1 MEPASVGA
9 KLASSVVAPL
19 VRKLFV
25 ADGPGAGLVEKPLR
39 ISGFVS
45 FRGEKRTLGE
55 KELTRLA
62 AELVARAL
70 HTGERPLAPDEEQAV
85 VHALADTL
93 HALGD
98 LAMTD
103 VQAVELGHEAL
114 ALRLRAAS
122 GNPERDLSFDATL
135 FYERIL
141 SAACLHILHFFTQ
154 RSAFVAR
161 TLVEQSRRQSELIAK
176 VDELIARTPP
186 PGGTD
191 PAFEQRYLAYVAT
204 KHSRLTIYGIDLVN
218 SPERWPLDAAYL
230 SLQAVR
236 ATEDAEATGPS
247 GTHIAAAGSTLPADQ
262 ALAEQDL
269 VLLRGVA
276 GSGKTTLV
284 QWLAVTA
291 ARGERGDRIPF
302 VLPLRT
308 LVRRPDGLPA
318 PDGFLAAARV
328 PFHATQPDGWS
339 DRVLATGRGLL
350 LVDGIDEIPERDR
363 ERTRRWLRELLD
375 VYPGNQWLVTS
386 RPSAVRED
394 WLTPD
399 GFTEL
404 ALTPMSRD
412 DVTAFIRRWHTAAR
426 LDAPDTDRLDG
437 YEHSLLTAVGTKPD
451 LGRLATNPLMCGL
464 ICALHRDRR
473 GYLPHGRQ
481 ELYDAALSML
491 LSRRDEER
499 DMFAP
504 ERTGGIH
511 LTELP
516 QVQLLQRLAYWLIRN
531 NQSEMDRDRAERIV
545 ADVLPSL
552 PSAAAQ
558 GDAPAILRHLLVRS
572 GLLREPTLGTVEFVH
587 RTFQDYLG
595 ARAAVEDGDFGLLV
609 RGAFDSQWSDVI
621 RMAVAHARPRERAT
635 LLSDLAKS
643 AEETSGTAGTRIR
656 LLALAAL
663 EHATELDPHVRAT
676 VERNAA
682 SLIPPRTTEEARTL
696 ADAGPLVLELL
707 PGPEGLTDDQ
717 ARAVVI
723 TASLIGTDAALP
735 VLSRFRS
742 HPSLPVRAQLTWTAH
757 RFDTRR
763 YTADVIAH
771 LPPDDLYFVAHTA
784 DQLRALRDLGGRP
797 MLQVVG
803 DIGADDL
810 REGLLPDQL
819 CELVVRDNRI
829 LRDMTFLSEQ
839 GRLTH
844 LDISGSNPSVDD
856 LTPLAEL
863 PLKWLSVDTVP
874 GLEKPGALT
883 PLSASR
889 TLRMLD
895 IGFPLHGDSL
905 DAALPRD
912 LPLTYL
918 RLTRNAL
925 RFTGLRGLSHM
936 HSLKQLSLATLPE
949 ILTPEDFEEITRLP
963 ALQDLRV
970 NWNAVGWSA
979 GPVLPNVT
987 RLRLNKFTG
996 NEDLSNVPALFPGLR
1011 RVTFHLAPDVTDVPE
1026 HLLASLPDTA
1036 AFTIEKTDSVV

>member
-1 MEPASVGA
+1 MEPAAIGA

-19 VRKLFV
+19 VKKLFV
-25 ADGPGAGLVEKPLR
+25 ADGPGAGLVEKPVR

-55 KELTRLA
+55 KELTTLA

-70 HTGERPLAPDEEQAV
+70 RTGERPLAADEEQAV
-85 VHALADTL
+85 AHALADTL

-161 TLVEQSRRQSELIAK
+161 TLVEQSRRQRELIAK
-176 VDELIARTPP
+176 MDELIARTPP

-218 SPERWPLDAAYL
+218 SPERWPLDAVYL
-230 SLQAVR
+230 GLQAVR
-236 ATEDAEATGPS
+236 ATEDAEATGPN
-247 GTHIAAAGSTLPADQ
+247 GTHIAAAGSTLPAEQ

-339 DRVLATGRGLL
+339 DRVLGAGRGLL

-504 ERTGGIH
+504 DQTGGIH

-587 RTFQDYLG
+587 RTFQDHLG

-609 RGAFDSQWSDVI
+609 RNAFDSQWSDVI

-635 LLSDLAKS
+635 LLADLTKS
-643 AEETSGTAGTRIR
+643 AEETSGAAGTRIR

-663 EHATELDPHVRAT
+663 EHATELDPHVRAA

-707 PGPEGLTDDQ
+707 PGPEGLTDGE

-742 HPSLPVRAQLTWTAH
+742 HPSLLVRAQLAWTAH

-763 YTADVIAH
+763 YAADVIAH
-771 LPPDDLYFVAHTA
+771 LPPDDLYFCAHSV
-784 DQLRALRDLGGRP
+784 DQLHALRDLGGRP

-803 DIGADDL
+803 DIDSPDI
-810 REGLLPDQL
+810 RDGLLPDQL

-829 LRDMTFLSEQ
+829 LRDMTFLSDQ
-839 GRLTH
+839 GRLSH
-844 LDISGSNPSVDD
+844 LDISGSNPNVDD
-856 LTPLAEL
+856 LTPLAAL
-863 PLKWLSVDTVP
+863 PLKWLSMDTVP
-874 GLEKPGALT
+874 GLEKPGALA

-949 ILTPEDFEEITRLP
+949 NLTPEDFEEITRLP
-963 ALQDLRV
+963 ALQELRV

-979 GPVLPNVT
+979 GPVLPNVA

-996 NEDLSNVPALFPGLR
+996 NEDLSNVPVLFPGLR
-1011 RVTFHLAPDVTDVPE
+1011 RVTFHLASNVTDVPE
-1026 HLLASLPDTA
+1026 HLLAFLPETA
-1036 AFTIEKTDSVV
+1036 AVTIEKTDSVV

>member
-1 MEPASVGA
+1 MEPTTVGIR
-9 KLASSVVAPL
+9 LASSVATPL
-19 VRKLFV
+19 VKKLFV
-25 ADGPGAGLVEKPLR
+25 TDGPGAWLVEKPVR

-45 FRGEKRTLGE
+45 FKGEKRTLGE
-55 KELTRLA
+55 KELAKLS
-62 AELVARAL
+62 AELVTRAL
-70 HTGERPLAPDEEQAV
+70 RTGERPLPSDEEQAV
-85 VHALADTL
+85 VHALAGTL
-93 HALGD
+93 YALGD
-98 LAMTD
+98 LTMTD

-122 GNPERDLSFDATL
+122 GNPDRDLSFDATL

-141 SAACLHILHFFTQ
+141 DAACLHILHFFTQ

-176 VDELIARTPP
+176 VDELIARTPL

-191 PAFEQRYLAYVAT
+191 LAFEQRYLAYVAT
-204 KHSRLTIYGIDLVN
+204 RHSRLTIYGIDLVN

-230 SLQAVR
+230 SLQAVHTTQD
-236 ATEDAEATGPS
+236 TEANSADGP
-247 GTHIAAAGSTLPADQ
+247 HIAPAVSNLPAEQ

-291 ARGERGDRIPF
+291 ARGERDDRIPF

-308 LVRRPDGLPA
+308 LVRRSDGLPA
-318 PDGFLAAARV
+318 PDGFLSAVGV
-328 PFHATQPDGWS
+328 PFHATQPDGWV
-339 DRVLATGRGLL
+339 DRVLGAGRGLL

-404 ALTPMSRD
+404 TLSPMSRD
-412 DVTAFIRRWHTAAR
+412 DVAAFIRRWHSAAR
-426 LDAPDTDRLDG
+426 LDASDTDRLDG
-437 YEHSLLTAVGTKPD
+437 YERSLLDAVQTKPD

-499 DMFAP
+499 DMFP
-504 ERTGGIH
+504 QGHDQDGIH

-595 ARAAVEDGDFGLLV
+595 AKAAVEDGDFGMLV
-609 RGAFDSQWSDVI
+609 RNAVDEQWADVI
-621 RMAVAHARPRERAT
+621 RMAVAHARPRERAQ
-635 LLSDLAKS
+635 LLVDLIAS
-643 AEETSGTAGTRIR
+643 AERSTGAARTRVR

-663 EHATELDPHVRAT
+663 EHATELDPRVRAA
-676 VERNAA
+676 VEQNAS
-682 SLIPPRTTEEARTL
+682 SLIPPRTTKEARAL
-696 ADAGPLVLELL
+696 AEAGPLVLELL
-707 PGPEGLTDDQ
+707 PGPEGLTEDE
-717 ARAVVI
+717 AKAVVV
-723 TASLIGTDAALP
+723 TASLIGTDAAIS
-735 VLSRFRS
+735 VLVRFRS
-742 HPSLPVRAQLTWTAH
+742 HPAVSVRSQLTWTWH

-763 YTADVIAH
+763 YATDVIAH
-771 LPPDDLYFVAHTA
+771 LLPDDFYFTAQSGDHLHALRELGGRPRLQIVGDIDSSELSAGLVPDQHTELFVR
-784 DQLRALRDLGGRP
+784 DNQKLRDLG
-797 MLQVVG
+797 
-803 DIGADDL
+803 
-810 REGLLPDQL
+810 
-819 CELVVRDNRI
+819 
-829 LRDMTFLSEQ
+829 FLSPQ
-839 GRLTH
+839 RRLTH
-844 LDISGSNPSVDD
+844 LDISGCHHVDD
-856 LTPLAEL
+856 LAPLAEL
-863 PLKWLSVDTVP
+863 PLKRLSLDLMP
-874 GLEKPGALT
+874 GLRPDALDVFSGST
-883 PLSASR
+883 
-889 TLRMLD
+889 TLRALD
-895 IGFPLHGDSL
+895 IGVPLQAESL
-905 DAALPRD
+905 DAALPQH

-918 RLTRNAL
+918 RFTKNAL
-925 RFTGLRGLSHM
+925 ELTGLRGLSRVR
-936 HSLKQLSLATLPE
+936 SLRQLSLGTLLNE
-949 ILTPEDFEEITRLP
+949 LTAMDYEEIAGLP
-963 ALQDLRV
+963 ALEELHI
-970 NWNAVGWSA
+970 NWDVVGWA
-979 GPVLPNVT
+979 GPGLPHLT
-987 RLRLNKFTG
+987 RLWLNRFVGT
-996 NEDLSNVPALFPGLR
+996 EDLSRVPALFPGLR
-1011 RVTFHLAPDVTDVPE
+1011 RVTIVLTPEAAEVPE
-1026 HLLASLPDTA
+1026 DVLDLFPCTP
-1036 AFTIEKTDSVV
+1036 TVTKMGSVI

>member
-1 MEPASVGA
+1 MEPAAIGA
-9 KLASSVVAPL
+9 KLASSVVTPL
-19 VRKLFV
+19 IKKLFV
-25 ADGPGAGLVEKPLR
+25 ADGPGAGLVEKPVR

-45 FRGEKRTLGE
+45 FKGEKRTLGE
-55 KELTRLA
+55 KELTKLA
-62 AELVARAL
+62 AELIARAL
-70 HTGERPLAPDEEQAV
+70 RTGERPLAADEEQAV
-85 VHALADTL
+85 VYALADTL

-114 ALRLRAAS
+114 ARYLRAAS

-135 FYERIL
+135 CYERIL
-141 SAACLHILHFFTQ
+141 GTACLHILHFFTQ
-154 RSAFVAR
+154 RSSFVAR

-176 VDELIARTPP
+176 VDELIARTPMSA
-186 PGGTD
+186 GTD

-230 SLQAVR
+230 SLQALR
-236 ATEDAEATGPS
+236 PEEDAEATGPN
-247 GTHIAAAGSTLPADQ
+247 GTHIATTASALRADQ

-291 ARGERGDRIPF
+291 SRGERGDRIPF

-308 LVRRPDGLPA
+308 LVRRADGLPA
-318 PDGFLAAARV
+318 PDAFLSAVRV

-339 DRVLATGRGLL
+339 DRVLGAGRGLL

-386 RPSAVRED
+386 RPSAVREN
-394 WLTPD
+394 WLASD

-426 LDAPDTDRLDG
+426 LDATDTDRLDG
-437 YEHSLLTAVGTKPD
+437 YERSLLDAVGTKPD

-499 DMFAP
+499 DMFQHQSP
-504 ERTGGIH
+504 GGIH

-516 QVQLLQRLAYWLIRN
+516 QIQLLQRLAYWLIRN

-552 PSAAAQ
+552 PSAATQ
-558 GDAPAILRHLLVRS
+558 GDAPEILRHLLVRS

-609 RGAFDSQWSDVI
+609 RNAFDYQWSDVI

-635 LLSDLAKS
+635 FLGDLTRS
-643 AEETSGTAGTRIR
+643 AEELSGTASTRVR
-656 LLALAAL
+656 LLALASL
-663 EHATELDPHVRAT
+663 EHATELDPHVRAA

-696 ADAGPLVLELL
+696 AHAGPLVLELL
-707 PGPEGLTDDQ
+707 PGPEGLTAAE

-723 TASLIGTDAALP
+723 TASLIGTHAALP

-742 HPSLPVRAQLTWTAH
+742 HPSLPVRAQLAWTAH
-757 RFDTRR
+757 RFDTAR
-763 YTADVIAH
+763 YAAEVVAH
-771 LPPDDLYFVAHTA
+771 LQPDGLYFIAQSA

-797 MLQVVG
+797 MLQLVG
-803 DIGADDL
+803 DIDSPDI
-810 REGLLPDQL
+810 RDGLLPDQL
-819 CELVVRDNRI
+819 RKLIIRNNLV
-829 LRDMTFLSEQ
+829 LRDLRFLPDQRHIRS
-839 GRLTH
+839 LY
-844 LDISGSNPSVDD
+844 ISGVSPYVDD

-863 PLKWLSVDTVP
+863 PLTSLSLYAVP
-874 GLEKPGALT
+874 GLEKPGFLA
-883 PLSASR
+883 PLSASS

-895 IGFPLHGDSL
+895 IGIPLRGDSV

-918 RLTRNAL
+918 RFTRNAL
-925 RFTGLRGLSHM
+925 RFTGLRGLRHM
-936 HSLKQLSLATLPE
+936 HTLKQLSLAALPE
-949 ILTPEDFEEITRLP
+949 KLTPEDFEEIVRLP
-963 ALQDLRV
+963 ALEVLRV
-970 NWNAVGWSA
+970 NWNAVGWSE

-987 RLRLNKFTG
+987 RLELNRFTG
-996 NEDLSNVPALFPGLR
+996 NEDLSKVPVLFPGLR
-1011 RVTFHLAPDVTDVPE
+1011 TVTIQLVPEVTAVPE
-1026 HLLASLPDTA
+1026 HLLAFLPDA
-1036 AFTIEKTDSVV
+1036 PVIERTDSVV